1 MPIGLALPAAPGSKI
16 PPAPMTGLLSA
27 HAVFSHVPVEAREP
41 VDAGSNHGHG
51 HSVFESM
58 IACAAQM

>member
-1 MPIGLALPAAPGSKI
+1 MVLTAPPGSMS
-16 PPAPMTGLLSA
+16 PPAPMTGVFSA
-27 HAVFSHVPVEAREP
+27 HAVFSHVPVEATLP

-51 HSVFESM
+51 HSVLWSM

>member
-27 HAVFSHVPVEAREP
+27 HAVFSHVPVEATVP

-51 HSVFESM
+51 HLVPWSM
-58 IACAAQM
+58 IVCAAQM